1 MNLLVFQHAAAENPG
16 SFCDLF
22 QGDGLTPHTVEFD
35 RGQEIPNLES
45 FDFMLVMGGPQDVWQ
60 DDEYPWLKR
69 EKAAIRNFVVEMR
82 RPFLGICLGHQ
93 LLAEAVGGKV
103 APAKAPEIGVFT
115 NSKTELGRRDR
126 VFGTLPDPY
135 KVLQWHGAEVTALSE
150 GSHLLASSEA
160 CRVQAFRYG
169 DRAYGLQG
177 HVEATRDTV
186 PNWAKI
192 PEYENSSDPAY
203 QRDAID
209 KLSMDVES
217 NLAQIN
223 SIARA
228 LYLSFIFPAIGGKF
242 HVGPAS

>member
-1 MNLLVFQHAAAENPG
+1 VSILVFQHAAAENPG
-16 SFCDLF
+16 SFRDLF
-22 QGDGLTPHTVEFD
+22 RDDGFATHTVEFD
-35 RGQEIPNLES
+35 REQEIPNLEA

-60 DDEYPWLKR
+60 ENEYPWLKR
-69 EKAAIRNFVVEMR
+69 EKAAIRKFVVEMR

-103 APAKAPEIGVFT
+103 APAKTPEIGVFA

-150 GSHLLASSEA
+150 GSDLLASSAA

-186 PNWAKI
+186 PNWARI

-203 QRDAID
+203 QKDAID
-209 KLSMDVES
+209 KLSRDVES
-217 NLAQIN
+217 NLAHIN
-223 SIARA
+223 SVARS
-228 LYLSFIFPAIGGKF
+228 LYLNLIFPAIGGMF
-242 HVGPAS
+242 HLGSAR